1 MVNTDGIK
9 FEESSFE
16 EALKKQRIKANFF
29 LWIVIRRG
37 VDLVK

>member
-16 EALKKQRIKANFF
+16 EALKKAKDQGKLLFMDCYTSVVWT
-29 LWIVIRRG
+29 L
-37 VDLVK
+37 